1 MNEQS
6 KDKEKRK
13 EGSDVNTEER
23 EGGWKLVQ
31 KKRKQR
37 NSADHAT
44 DMRTPRTSNFRVMGA
59 RKDGRLALK
68 GVKKTAD
75 IYLGRVDRDVSTE
88 DIQQYIKEVFNITVE
103 KIENLQ
109 IRTDQ
114 YSAFKITIDLAVRDE
129 LFKPESW
136 PDGIVVNKFYRRS

>member
-1 MNEQS
+1 
-6 KDKEKRK
+6 
-13 EGSDVNTEER
+13 
-23 EGGWKLVQ
+23 
-31 KKRKQR
+31 
-37 NSADHAT
+37 
-44 DMRTPRTSNFRVMGA
+44 MGA

-136 PDGIVVNKFYRRS
+136 PEGIVVNKFYRRS